1 MLRKTSITFFLAG
14 LSLSCAAETNTND
27 YRPLI
32 EEVGNSLVS
41 SYVFPEVAV
50 KYQTRMN
57 QCLANNCLDGLEDD
71 KQVAKKLTE
80 ILNDVYA
87 DKHLHVFSPGQRD
100 VNNGRKIVRKKG
112 GKSGQ
117 GASSGPVAISKQE
130 ILDGNIGYIKYDMFP
145 GTEEALE
152 ATRHAMIAMKDTD
165 ALIFDIRDH
174 RGGHPFHVDEIAGFL
189 FPEPT
194 HMLTTQSPYTNDG
207 KPWKLISKPNQ
218 FVEAY
223 LDKPVYLLTSERSG
237 SAAEHFAM
245 AMKTTGRAILVGE
258 TTGGWGH
265 WGGVISLDKG
275 FTMFLPSGRAFN
287 PNNKLGWEE
296 IGVTPDI
303 MKDDELSL
311 DYTLNRARVMSK

>member
-1 MLRKTSITFFLAG
+1 MLRKSYLTLLLSG
-14 LSLSCAAETNTND
+14 LSLSCIADTNTED

-32 EEVGNSLVS
+32 DKVGNSLVS

-50 KYQTRMN
+50 KYQQRMN
-57 QCLANNCLDGLEDD
+57 KCLDSRCLDGLQDD

-80 ILNDVYA
+80 ILNEVYA
-87 DKHLHVFSPGQRD
+87 DKHLHVFSPGQRE
-100 VNNGRKIVRKKG
+100 VNNGRKIVKRKG
-112 GKSGQ
+112 GKNGQ
-117 GASSGPVAISKQE
+117 AGKSGPIAISKQE
-130 ILDGNIGYIKYDMFP
+130 ILEDNIGYIKYNMFP
-145 GTEEALE
+145 GTEEALK
-152 ATRHAMIAMKDTD
+152 ATRDAMIAMKDTK
-165 ALIFDIRDH
+165 ALIFDIREH

-189 FPEPT
+189 FTEPT
-194 HMLTTQSPYTNDG
+194 HMLTTQSPYTHDG

-218 FVEAY
+218 YAEAY
-223 LDKPVYLLTSERSG
+223 IDKPVYLLTSERSG

-265 WGGVISLDKG
+265 WGGVINLERG

-311 DYTLNRARVMSK
+311 DYALNRARVMSR